1 MSECIAC
8 KTLAHTT
15 EMLVRHAKFLLY
27 CERTTAT
34 SETLSGVFQKARL
47 SCWQLVQLV
56 LVFGPWY
63 LIAGATGLWAS
74 RSSTY
79 AVHLQIYI
87 FGVAIC
93 PIMNFDKRGSGTGWK
108 ER

>member
-56 LVFGPWY
+56 LLFAPWFA
-63 LIAGATGLWAS
+63 IAGATGLWAS
-74 RSSTY
+74 RASTY
-79 AVHLQIYI
+79 VVRLQIHLL
-87 FGVAIC
+87 GVAISS
-93 PIMNFDKRGSGTGWK
+93 IVNFDKRGSWY
-108 ER
+108 